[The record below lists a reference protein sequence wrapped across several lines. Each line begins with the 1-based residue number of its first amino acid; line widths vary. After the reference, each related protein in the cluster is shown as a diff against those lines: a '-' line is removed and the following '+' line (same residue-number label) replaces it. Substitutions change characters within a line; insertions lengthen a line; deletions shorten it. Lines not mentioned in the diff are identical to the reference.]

1 LLRIFFGDYCINR
14 YSVSL
19 VCFQSAPGGRD
30 CMLCDHSA
38 SSPRTEIYSMA
49 HESRACPASCS
60 ELTQL
65 ILFLGRVPYGLGVT
79 LETAGDF
86 SVY

>member
-1 LLRIFFGDYCINR
+1 MFFGDYCINR

-19 VCFQSAPGGRD
+19 VCSQSAPGVRD
-30 CMLCDHSA
+30 CMLCDRSA
-38 SSPRTEIYSMA
+38 SSPRTEIYSTA
-49 HESRACPASCS
+49 HESCARPVSCS

-79 LETAGDF
+79 VETAGDF